1 MLRNLRYAAFLIT
14 VVAASSLLLTGPVPA
29 VPLTEKGAIQ
39 SPAPGGGAS
48 PYDPAIAK
56 AQGSLDVI
64 KQHRSLLKSGDA
76 KRADDKALAWL
87 AKHPDDRIV
96 RTYLARS
103 YLKRERERD
112 AIKQYEALLSRIP
125 DEQEALNNLAVL
137 YQRAGDPRAL
147 SMAQKV
153 HALKPDSATYADT
166 LGWILVQQGETAKG
180 LKLLE
185 QAVAAAPQNPEIRLH
200 WAHALAKDGQGAKAR
215 EALQALKG
223 MKLNPEQESQR
234 QKLLYQLR

>member
-1 MLRNLRYAAFLIT
+1 MLSNLRYTALRSA
-14 VVAASSLLLTGPVPA
+14 VVAASSLLLSGPAPA

-39 SPAPGGGAS
+39 SSAPGGTAS

-64 KQHRSLLKSGDA
+64 RQHRSLLKSGDGA
-76 KRADDKALAWL
+76 RADDKALAWL

-96 RTYLARS
+96 KTYLARS

-137 YQRAGDPRAL
+137 YQRTGDPRAVT
-147 SMAQKV
+147 MAQKV
-153 HALKPDSATYADT
+153 YSLKPDSATYADT

-185 QAVAAAPQNPEIRLH
+185 QAVAGAQQDPEIRLH
-200 WAHALAKDGQGAKAR
+200 WAQALVKDGQGAKAR
-215 EALQALKG
+215 EALGALKG
-223 MKLNPEQESQR
+223 MKLNPEQASQR